1 MRMESQGL
9 EEENDALEH
18 HVRGAEDTTRTW
30 LQNRR
35 GGPRP
40 GRSAVVMPM
49 MAPGSYHPKQPGF
62 GNSGRRQRPRVE

>member
-40 GRSAVVMPM
+40 GRSAVVMPTTTQGHFPQNNP
-49 MAPGSYHPKQPGF
+49 ALAILAGGSGH
-62 GNSGRRQRPRVE
+62 E